1 MPLIQTMFFAG
12 TELDPKTR
20 MPLLSRPI
28 QSIVVDG
35 FPTRVHVVVLTS
47 VYGLEAG
54 NYLGMHTFRYG
65 EAIVTSQ
72 AYPGIQVPFDGAGSS
87 FYSTFNL
94 TLNKPVE
101 LIVRA
106 EIGSFSGEEV
116 PLPVRQRNR

>member
-1 MPLIQTMFFAG
+1 MFFAG

-28 QSIVVDG
+28 QSILVEG

-101 LIVRA
+101 LIVKA
-106 EIGSFSGEEV
+106 EIGSYSGEEV
-116 PLPVRQRNR
+116 PLPVRQRNS